1 MHGMQGFKPTRKRSG
16 KTIKTKTISIQ
27 PNHQQVI
34 TIKLTDQLG
43 QLLFFLALEWNQT
56 LGSWHEE
63 TLLEVREYRS
73 LFHTVWALGQT
84 WEHRQYPP
92 GWTCWGIRR
101 GWVRGFDAK
110 QSLFVLIILSLS
122 KVNILLG
129 FTKTNLRTR
138 ILKNKFKNREQRK
151 EKNEGFLFYFDEVQ
165 YIKEEETS
173 KTQGRK
179 QYNNIKHKE
188 ETPETYK
195 RNQLLVS

>member
-1 MHGMQGFKPTRKRSG
+1 M
-16 KTIKTKTISIQ
+16 
-27 PNHQQVI
+27 
-34 TIKLTDQLG
+34 
-43 QLLFFLALEWNQT
+43 
-56 LGSWHEE
+56 
-63 TLLEVREYRS
+63 
-73 LFHTVWALGQT
+73 
-84 WEHRQYPP
+84 
-92 GWTCWGIRR
+92 
-101 GWVRGFDAK
+101 RGFDAK